1 MIRALLA
8 LCVCAPWMLASTAA
22 AQQARFAL
30 VIGANAGEPGE
41 VQLRFAEDDASDV
54 ADVFTRLA
62 GVPEENMTLL
72 RGRDAP
78 RVRSVLSHLGTRIA
92 AAKAS
97 GAETVLFVYYSGH
110 ADAGALHL
118 GSSRL
123 ELSALK
129 AGVNATGAQVAVLI
143 VDACRSG
150 ALTRVKGGA
159 PARPFVIQGE
169 DRLASEGTAIITSSA
184 AGEDAQE
191 SDKLEG
197 GIFTHHLVTGLRGA
211 ADSARDGKV
220 SLSEA
225 YDYAYRETLRSSSR
239 ARFVQHPTYRFQ
251 LSGRQDLVVT
261 TLESSAGLARLQI
274 DAPGGW
280 ILLPQGAGDVVELS
294 VDTPVEL
301 LVQPDRYRVRRRTSE
316 VIYEGSVDARAGAV
330 TAISADELTPVPYG
344 LTVRKGLSNSPAWG
358 PLVAAEV
365 TGPLRPDLSRG
376 IRSAAGVRIDLRQLA
391 IEARFAWTI
400 ADATNSSL
408 QIDQDAWGIDLTG
421 AHVFDIGPIG
431 LSTGLRVGADLVRQ
445 RFETAGD
452 ADPRLSLVGR
462 AGPQLRLEYAPTADL
477 TVSLGVGVDALA
489 RRDATGGLALSAQ
502 PSTGLGVIWYVP

>member
-8 LCVCAPWMLASTAA
+8 LCVIASWGLASTAVA
-22 AQQARFAL
+22 AQARFAL
-30 VIGANAGEPGE
+30 VIGANVGEPGE
-41 VQLRFAEDDASDV
+41 VQLRFAEDDAADL
-54 ADVFTRLA
+54 ADVLTRLG

-78 RVRSVLSHLGTRIA
+78 RVRSVLRHLSARIA
-92 AAKAS
+92 AAKAG

-123 ELSALK
+123 ELPALK
-129 AGVNATGAQVAVLI
+129 ADVAATGAQVAVLI

-159 PARPFVIQGE
+159 PAQPFVIQGE

-191 SDKLEG
+191 SDQLEG

-261 TLESSAGLARLQI
+261 TLDAGAGLARLQI

-280 ILLPQGAGDVVELS
+280 VLLPQGAGEVVELS
-294 VDTPVEL
+294 VDTPVQL
-301 LVQPDRYRVRRRTSE
+301 LVQPDRYRIRRRTAE
-316 VIYEGSVDARAGAV
+316 IIYEGSVDAQAGV
-330 TAISADELTPVPYG
+330 MTPILADRLTPVPYG

-358 PLVAAEV
+358 PFVSAEV
-365 TGPLRPDLSRG
+365 TGPLRPGLSRG

-391 IEARFAWTI
+391 LEARFAWT
-400 ADATNSSL
+400 ATDATNSSL

-421 AHVFDIGPIG
+421 AHIFDIGPIG
-431 LSTGLRVGADLVRQ
+431 LSTGLRIGADLVRQ

-452 ADPRLSLVGR
+452 AAPRTGLVGR
-462 AGPQLRLEYAPTADL
+462 AGPQLRVEYAPTAGITL
-477 TVSLGVGVDALA
+477 SLGVGVDAIA
-489 RRDATGGLALSAQ
+489 RRDGAGALAWSAQ